1 MAETHAARKPTLV
14 LSSPAELAIELT
26 PSHHAQV
33 TMEELWE
40 VGHPEIRPQH
50 TAMHEK
56 LAAVF
61 TYISAGT
68 SCSPLTQ
75 LKMLMRI

>member
-1 MAETHAARKPTLV
+1 
-14 LSSPAELAIELT
+14 
-26 PSHHAQV
+26 
-33 TMEELWE
+33 MEELWE

-50 TAMHEK
+50 TARHEK

-75 LKMLMRI
+75 LKMLMRIYLCCINIACAWCHARLLAHPSL